1 MENQEKGIRLNKYLS
16 EIGHCSRRE
25 ADKLINVDR
34 IIVNGQKAVMGQ
46 KVTPK
51 DRIEIDGV
59 LVEII
64 MSGMFISLL
73 INL

>member
-1 MENQEKGIRLNKYLS
+1 MDIRINKF
-16 EIGHCSRRE
+16 IGQFGFTSRRE

-59 LVEII
+59 LVENHHERNV
-64 MSGMFISLL
+64 ISLL